1 MWRTGSI
8 PYSTAFDKA
17 NGVPAHVQ
25 VTYENCH
32 TFADC
37 SSSGWCACKYGYS
50 GDGINC
56 TRAPPLVGLFPA
68 LSVHTVMTHAV
79 HRRRSMNRLL
89 LSPVIASMTCPEVT
103 TPTTSSGF
111 ATWPQTFVT
120 QTATG
125 TCMPNYGGYVTRYC
139 APGGL
144 WEIPSSS
151 CIRAY
156 YYSTWRRV
164 VCFAGAVDGIVI
176 VAIHVLIWRRHSLR
190 PSSLLFPSSPHIYDG
205 CAARH

>member
-1 MWRTGSI
+1 MRL
-8 PYSTAFDKA
+8 
-17 NGVPAHVQ
+17 Q
-25 VTYENCH
+25 VWLQRRWDQLHAC
-32 TFADC
+32 A
-37 SSSGWCACKYGYS
+37 SSCRPLS
-50 GDGINC
+50 
-56 TRAPPLVGLFPA
+56 RALCPHSDDSCRASAAIHEPP
-68 LSVHTVMTHAV
+68 
-79 HRRRSMNRLL
+79 RLI
-89 LSPVIASMTCPEVT
+89 LSPVIASMACPAVT

-111 ATWPQTFVT
+111 ATWQQTFVT